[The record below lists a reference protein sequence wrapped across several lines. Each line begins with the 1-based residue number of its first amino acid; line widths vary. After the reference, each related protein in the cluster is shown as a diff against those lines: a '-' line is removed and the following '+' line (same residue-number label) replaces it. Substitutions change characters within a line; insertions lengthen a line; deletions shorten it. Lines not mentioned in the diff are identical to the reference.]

1 MTVRLVCVLLYR
13 RALLSVAVTAA
24 AGCCRHCKSLLFL
37 LLLVPCHLKDSVSC
51 TFIMIAIV
59 IVVVLA
65 EFTSHLVNV
74 VGRFVVVV
82 ALQLT
87 LVRFKMFRM

>member
-1 MTVRLVCVLLYR
+1 MFVWCVCSYTGGHCCLL
-13 RALLSVAVTAA
+13 LLPLLQVVVVIA
-24 AGCCRHCKSLLFL
+24 KSLLFL

-74 VGRFVVVV
+74 VARFVVVVV